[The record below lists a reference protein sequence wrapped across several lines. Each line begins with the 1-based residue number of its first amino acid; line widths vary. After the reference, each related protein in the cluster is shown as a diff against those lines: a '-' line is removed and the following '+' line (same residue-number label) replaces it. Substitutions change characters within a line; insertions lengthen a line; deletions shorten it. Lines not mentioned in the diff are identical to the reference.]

1 MSGFQKTPTNPHQEK
16 KIPVDRTMRWSS
28 LIANLQ
34 PFCLKSRS
42 CAPKRRRSWF
52 WDPWVFSRVL
62 NDGRTSGAKISR
74 WDTDGYRD
82 EFVLFVMFIHPM
94 ADYLRIIC
102 IHNYTTYNYI
112 CIYFYIQHVTCL
124 YMFVM
129 VSVHIY
135 IYIWYMSLQLKDDM
149 STNPKHL
156 KKPNRPTGGQ
166 ELIRRISHE
175 MLTNGLLGSE
185 TIDELAVGEDLRM
198 GWEWWPKDK
207 NDIPNPGKDHE
218 RSKIKNTTLQ
228 FDDPMMILSFK
239 SNCAR
244 FWKFLDGFRW

>member
-1 MSGFQKTPTNPHQEK
+1 
-16 KIPVDRTMRWSS
+16 MRWSS

-62 NDGRTSGAKISR
+62 NDGRTSGAKISDG
-74 WDTDGYRD
+74 DTDGYRD

-94 ADYLRIIC
+94 ADYLRI
-102 IHNYTTYNYI
+102 NLYTQLYNIQLYMYI
-112 CIYFYIQHVTCL
+112 FYIQHVTCL

-149 STNPKHL
+149 STNPQTSEKTE
-156 KKPNRPTGGQ
+156 PSNRWTGVDPPHQPWDVDQWVAGK
-166 ELIRRISHE
+166 RNDRW
-175 MLTNGLLGSE
+175 
-185 TIDELAVGEDLRM
+185 VGCWGRSSDGM
-198 GWEWWPKDK
+198 G
-207 NDIPNPGKDHE
+207 
-218 RSKIKNTTLQ
+218 
-228 FDDPMMILSFK
+228 MM
-239 SNCAR
+239 A
-244 FWKFLDGFRW
+244 

>member
-135 IYIWYMSLQLKDDM
+135 IYIFDICHCNSRTTCQPTPNIWKNRTVQPVDRSWSAASAMRCWPMGCWEAKRSMSW
-149 STNPKHL
+149 
-156 KKPNRPTGGQ
+156 
-166 ELIRRISHE
+166 
-175 MLTNGLLGSE
+175 LLGKIFGWDGNDGLRIKMTSQILE
-185 TIDELAVGEDLRM
+185 KIMED
-198 GWEWWPKDK
+198 PK
-207 NDIPNPGKDHE
+207 
-218 RSKIKNTTLQ
+218 
-228 FDDPMMILSFK
+228 
-239 SNCAR
+239 
-244 FWKFLDGFRW
+244 

>member
-135 IYIWYMSLQLKDDM
+135 IYLIYVIATQGRHVNQPQTSEKTEP
-149 STNPKHL
+149 S
-156 KKPNRPTGGQ
+156 NRWTGVDPPHQPWDVDQWVAGK
-166 ELIRRISHE
+166 RNDRW
-175 MLTNGLLGSE
+175 
-185 TIDELAVGEDLRM
+185 VGCWGRSSDGM
-198 GWEWWPKDK
+198 G
-207 NDIPNPGKDHE
+207 
-218 RSKIKNTTLQ
+218 
-228 FDDPMMILSFK
+228 MM
-239 SNCAR
+239 A
-244 FWKFLDGFRW
+244 